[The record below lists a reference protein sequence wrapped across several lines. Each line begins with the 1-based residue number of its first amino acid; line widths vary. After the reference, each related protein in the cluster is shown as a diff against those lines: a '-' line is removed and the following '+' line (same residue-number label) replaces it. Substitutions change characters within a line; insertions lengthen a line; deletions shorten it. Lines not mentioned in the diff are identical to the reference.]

1 MNINYP
7 YITEYIRGLL
17 PERKGQLSAM
27 ETEAA
32 AEESYVPIAEPETA
46 QFLRV
51 LINITGAKKI
61 LEIGTGMGY
70 SAIVMASCRDDIEIT
85 TIERYDKVAAR
96 ARVNVQNADLADRIT
111 ILEGDAADILPTLKG
126 EYDMVFLD
134 AAKGQYLAFLPIL
147 KGLLKKGGLLVSDN
161 VLYKGMTASRE
172 LLVRRKITIVKR
184 LRMFLKALYD
194 DNTLETSV
202 LPLGDG
208 VALSYIKGE

>member
-111 ILEGDAADILPTLKG
+111 ILEGDAADILPTLEG

>member
-111 ILEGDAADILPTLKG
+111 ILEGDAADILPTLEG
-126 EYDMVFLD
+126 VYDMVFLD

>member
-96 ARVNVQNADLADRIT
+96 ARVNVQNADLSDRIT